1 MLAGPRQRFDG
12 GVQRLAGALGLATSK
27 KRARFEAQAGRHRP
41 EVLAGLFRRRQDQ
54 VAATGREME
63 ARLIRRLDRAG
74 AGLDKWASRLGP
86 ALARLVGDAGRDI
99 AKGRERLERL
109 DLRLEAAPGKRLADL
124 SARLDALDRTR
135 ATLGYAETLKRG
147 YAVIWGD
154 GAVVTSKA
162 AAEKAAALEVQFHD
176 GRLALGARPARKP
189 REGGGEQGSLF

>member
-1 MLAGPRQRFDG
+1 MGLASWSG
-12 GVQRLAGALGLATSK
+12 AGATGWRCGARYRQGA
-27 KRARFEAQAGRHRP
+27 RA
-41 EVLAGLFRRRQDQ
+41 
-54 VAATGREME
+54 
-63 ARLIRRLDRAG
+63 AG
-74 AGLDKWASRLGP
+74 AAGAS
-86 ALARLVGDAGRDI
+86 A
-99 AKGRERLERL
+99 
-109 DLRLEAAPGKRLADL
+109 EAAPGKRLADL